1 MDYLLLRYGE
11 IFLKGGNIKQ
21 FERKL
26 RENIKL
32 ITGVGEIKQ
41 LRCRLIL
48 NYFEKHDLLRRVFGL
63 VSYSPVDFVE
73 KDLEKIK
80 EKSLEMVRGLK
91 GTFKVETQRSD
102 KTFPIKSPEMNVLIG
117 RFIEENSNLKFARNN
132 PDNLLGI
139 EINHQG
145 VYLFTETI
153 DCFGGL
159 PSGVEGRVGLLVE
172 NQESL
177 LAGLLMMKR
186 GCDLVLVGFKKFKID
201 LLQSFSPTKL
211 ELKLVKNFSGL
222 EEFMVDK
229 KISVLVSGQRFDNY
243 KKLETKLT
251 VLRPLVAYGKKEVQN
266 ELEKYNQN

>member
-26 RENIKL
+26 RENIREIAGIK
-32 ITGVGEIKQ
+32 EIKQ

-48 NYFEKHDLLRRVFGL
+48 DYFDRHRLLRRVFGL

-80 EKSLEMVRGLK
+80 AKSLEMVRGLK

-102 KTFPIKSPEMNVLIG
+102 KTFSIKSPELNILIG
-117 RFIEENSNLKFARNN
+117 RFIEENSSLKFARDN
-132 PDNLLGI
+132 PDHLLGI

-145 VYLFTETI
+145 VYLFTETVQ
-153 DCFGGL
+153 CFGGL
-159 PSGVEGRVGLLVE
+159 PTGVEGKAGLLVE
-172 NQESL
+172 DKNSL

-186 GCDLVLVGFKKFKID
+186 GCDLVLVGFKKFEID
-201 LLQSFSPTKL
+201 LLQRFSPTKL
-211 ELKLVKNFSGL
+211 ELKVVKDFSEL
-222 EEFMVDK
+222 EDFLAQK
-229 KISVLVSGQRFDNY
+229 KISVLVSGQRFEDY
-243 KKLETKLT
+243 QKLKTHLMI
-251 VLRPLVAYGKKEVQN
+251 LRPLVAFGKEEAKRLLKEYN
-266 ELEKYNQN
+266 EV